1 MSTENEHVEE
11 MADNEAVLD
20 ETLADAVTE
29 AADAIASDSDSANGD
44 SEPAGT
50 DDVAA
55 ERDQYF
61 DLWKRTQAE
70 LENFRKRSQREL
82 ELAFRYSNVP
92 LIRELLPALDNLN
105 RSIQAAEQTGN
116 VEELLQGLR
125 MILAQF
131 DQVFGN
137 HSATPIKAV
146 GEPFDPN
153 LHEALQQ
160 IPTDEHPPMTI
171 LQEVERGYVLHDR
184 VIRPSKVL
192 VASAPP
198 QPATGQTADGST
210 EAG

>member
-1 MSTENEHVEE
+1 MSTENEPIEE
-11 MADNEAVLD
+11 IDEAAAEEL
-20 ETLADAVTE
+20 LADAVAD
-29 AADAIASDSDSANGD
+29 AADAIAADSDTEKPAEASADAD
-44 SEPAGT
+44 S
-50 DDVAA
+50 AA

-61 DLWKRTQAE
+61 DQWKRTQAE

-82 ELAFRYSNVP
+82 ELALRYSNVP
-92 LIRELLPALDNLN
+92 LIRELLPALDNLA

-116 VEELLQGLR
+116 VEELLQGLK
-125 MILAQF
+125 MIQAQF
-131 DQVFGN
+131 DQVFGS
-137 HSATPIKAV
+137 HSATPITAV

-160 IPTDEHPPMTI
+160 IPTDEHPPMTV

-198 QPATGQTADGST
+198 QPAEDAETDD
-210 EAG
+210 E

>member
-1 MSTENEHVEE
+1 MSTDNEPVEE
-11 MADNEAVLD
+11 ID
-20 ETLADAVTE
+20 ESAAEEMLADAVAE
-29 AADAIASDSDSANGD
+29 ANDAIAADAD
-44 SEPAGT
+44 SEEPSGESA
-50 DDVAA
+50 DVDPTA

-61 DLWKRTQAE
+61 DQWKRTQAE

-82 ELAFRYSNVP
+82 ELALRYSNVP
-92 LIRELLPALDNLN
+92 LIRELLPALDNLA

-116 VEELLQGLR
+116 VEELLQGLK
-125 MILAQF
+125 MIQAQF
-131 DQVFGN
+131 DKVFGT
-137 HSATPIKAV
+137 HAATPIKAV

-160 IPTDEHPPMTI
+160 IPTDEHPPMTV

-198 QPATGQTADGST
+198 QPAEDTVSDGD
-210 EAG
+210 

>member
-1 MSTENEHVEE
+1 MSTDNEPVEE
-11 MADNEAVLD
+11 ID
-20 ETLADAVTE
+20 ESAAEEMLADAVAE
-29 AADAIASDSDSANGD
+29 ANDAIAADAD
-44 SEPAGT
+44 SEEHSQKSADADPT
-50 DDVAA
+50 A

-61 DLWKRTQAE
+61 DQWKRTQAE

-82 ELAFRYSNVP
+82 ELALRYSNVP
-92 LIRELLPALDNLN
+92 LIRELLPALDNLA

-116 VEELLQGLR
+116 VEELLQGLK
-125 MILAQF
+125 MIQAQF
-131 DQVFGN
+131 DQVFGT
-137 HSATPIKAV
+137 HAATTIKAV

-160 IPTDEHPPMTI
+160 IPTDEHPPMTV

-198 QPATGQTADGST
+198 QPAEETLSDSD
-210 EAG
+210 

>member
-1 MSTENEHVEE
+1 MSTDNEPVEE
-11 MADNEAVLD
+11 ID
-20 ETLADAVTE
+20 ESAAEEMLADAVAE
-29 AADAIASDSDSANGD
+29 ANDAIAADAD
-44 SEPAGT
+44 SEEPSGESA
-50 DDVAA
+50 DVDPTA

-61 DLWKRTQAE
+61 DQWKRTQAE

-82 ELAFRYSNVP
+82 ELKLRYSNVP
-92 LIRELLPALDNLN
+92 LIRELLPALDNLA

-116 VEELLQGLR
+116 VEELLQGLK
-125 MILAQF
+125 MIQAQF
-131 DQVFGN
+131 DQVFGT
-137 HSATPIKAV
+137 HAATPIKAV

-160 IPTDEHPPMTI
+160 IPTDEHPPMTV

-198 QPATGQTADGST
+198 QPAEDTLSDSD
-210 EAG
+210 

>member
-1 MSTENEHVEE
+1 MSTDNEPVEE
-11 MADNEAVLD
+11 ID
-20 ETLADAVTE
+20 ESAAEEMLADAVAE
-29 AADAIASDSDSANGD
+29 ANDAIAADAD
-44 SEPAGT
+44 SEEPSGESA
-50 DDVAA
+50 DVDPTA

-61 DLWKRTQAE
+61 DQWKRTQAE

-82 ELAFRYSNVP
+82 ELKLRYSNVP
-92 LIRELLPALDNLN
+92 LIRELLPALDNLA

-116 VEELLQGLR
+116 VEELLQGLK
-125 MILAQF
+125 MIQAQF
-131 DQVFGN
+131 DQVFGT
-137 HSATPIKAV
+137 HAATTIKAV

-160 IPTDEHPPMTI
+160 IPTDEHPPMTV

-198 QPATGQTADGST
+198 QPAEDTLSDSD
-210 EAG
+210 